1 MSDQPLPERGVS
13 PVAGRPGF
21 FGHPRNRTI
30 VMTAGGAA
38 TAALVTMGINSAIHD
53 KGIEK
58 APDNTGATSISQ
70 FVSAPPPA
78 VVASS
83 PAQTPA
89 AAPSQQTHVPITV
102 VATQAPATVGVKLPV
117 TSGEMFFAVPAGKPV
132 EAADGAPGA
141 VPATAAPGGTR
152 GLQAPPTTTVAFKPS
167 VLAGG
172 KAGPA
177 INMTYVMRP
186 QLIPCA
192 LDTAMDSQFAGAIM
206 CHTTQD
212 ILSQDHVLLLPAG
225 TQVMGTYK
233 NDVGGGQNRL
243 FAFVGSA
250 ITKEGIPVELNSGVA
265 DGLGMTGV
273 PGEVDH
279 HYLEKFGAAILL
291 SAADAAVSLGQS
303 ALSKAGSTNLNI
315 NSGETSSLATEVL
328 RHSIDIPPTITVP
341 PGTVISIVVD
351 HPISFADALRVT
363 TP

>member
-1 MSDQPLPERGVS
+1 MQV
-13 PVAGRPGF
+13 
-21 FGHPRNRTI
+21 
-30 VMTAGGAA
+30 
-38 TAALVTMGINSAIHD
+38 
-53 KGIEK
+53 
-58 APDNTGATSISQ
+58 
-70 FVSAPPPA
+70 
-78 VVASS
+78 
-83 PAQTPA
+83 
-89 AAPSQQTHVPITV
+89 
-102 VATQAPATVGVKLPV
+102 
-117 TSGEMFFAVPAGKPV
+117 
-132 EAADGAPGA
+132 
-141 VPATAAPGGTR
+141 
-152 GLQAPPTTTVAFKPS
+152 PPTTTVAFKPS

-328 RHSIDIPPTITVP
+328 RHSIDIPPTITVS